1 MGCCTPI
8 CIHWLLWGLDD
19 LTREHTMSIATV
31 SDRCVLILLLWPPKD
46 CGRKSGEITLAS
58 TQTKGFLTKGLQS
71 STGCDLMRPLLRCF
85 WHVLNV

>member
-46 CGRKSGEITLAS
+46 CGKNLEKLLWLQLRQKVFLQKAYSQALAV
-58 TQTKGFLTKGLQS
+58 T
-71 STGCDLMRPLLRCF
+71 
-85 WHVLNV
+85 